1 MTLTRQPIDPYN
13 LTWQDHSFVH
23 ARGGRFEVH
32 GLDPEKPTPVYFR
45 VGNFNCSIAPDDVV
59 GCDLPQPLPMDFPIL
74 GEFGLPWL
82 GPVQH
87 VVIDLPWLPAH
98 PTYPPGTP
106 FTLPGGNPD
115 ISEVATS
122 QSMYQKTITHGGTT
136 CLAGFMGDLTCTAKG
151 HSFVVTVYGIHAH

>member
-1 MTLTRQPIDPYN
+1 
-13 LTWQDHSFVH
+13 
-23 ARGGRFEVH
+23 
-32 GLDPEKPTPVYFR
+32 
-45 VGNFNCSIAPDDVV
+45 
-59 GCDLPQPLPMDFPIL
+59 MDFPIL

-87 VVIDLPWLPAH
+87 VVIDLPWLPSH

-122 QSMYQKTITHGGTT
+122 QSMHQKTITHGGTT
-136 CLAGFMGDLTCTAKG
+136 LSRRVHGRRHLHRQGTQLRR
-151 HSFVVTVYGIHAH
+151 HRLRNPRPLNR

>member
-1 MTLTRQPIDPYN
+1 MKRSVKRATSLLTATAAALLAFATPAQAD
-13 LTWQDHSFVH
+13 S
-23 ARGGRFEVH
+23 
-32 GLDPEKPTPVYFR
+32 PTPVYFR
-45 VGNFNCSIAPDDVV
+45 VGNFNCSIAPDDSV

-87 VVIDLPWLPAH
+87 VVIDLPWLPAL
-98 PTYPPGTP
+98 PTFPPGTP

-136 CLAGFMGDLTCTAKG
+136 CLAGFMGDVTCTAKG